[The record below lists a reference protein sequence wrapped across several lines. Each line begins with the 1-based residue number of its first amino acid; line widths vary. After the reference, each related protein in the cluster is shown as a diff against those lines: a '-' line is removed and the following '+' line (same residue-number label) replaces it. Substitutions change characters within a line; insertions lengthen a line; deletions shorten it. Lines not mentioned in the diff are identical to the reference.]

1 MVQIKINPVLEEMQ
15 IPKVDYKSVHIEFFC
30 FESQG
35 YGPAMSVKTR
45 ASSAVERL
53 AVRER
58 DIPVRLGT
66 GNHEGA

>member
-1 MVQIKINPVLEEMQ
+1 MVQIKINPVFK
-15 IPKVDYKSVHIEFFC
+15 KVKVAKIDYKSVVVQFLC
-30 FESQG
+30 FKSQG
-35 YGPAMSVKTR
+35 YSPTMTVQAR

-53 AVRER
+53 TVRER